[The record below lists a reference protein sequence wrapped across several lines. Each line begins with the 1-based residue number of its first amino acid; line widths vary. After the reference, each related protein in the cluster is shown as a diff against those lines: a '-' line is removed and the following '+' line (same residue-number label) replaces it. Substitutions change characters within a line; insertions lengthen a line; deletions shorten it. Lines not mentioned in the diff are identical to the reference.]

1 MSLGGQMVQKVGWQD
16 EAELRAEFQKHYKEQ
31 GFLGCCQVL
40 YEMLYASQILM
51 EVMKENNEK
60 AS

>member
-1 MSLGGQMVQKVGWQD
+1 MVQKVGWQD